1 MTSKSFF
8 LILVYALILAHP
20 IQARKGEGKE
30 LRLLYW
36 NIQNGMWDGQ
46 TDDYHRF
53 TSWVKEQEPDICVWC
68 EAQKLYVTGTA
79 TSEVETEE
87 ECLQRWKRLA
97 KRYGH
102 DYIYLSA
109 HRDNYPQ
116 LLTSKFPLENMEKIT
131 GNKDTLVCHG
141 ASWFRLQKG
150 KKALNLVTLH
160 TWPMAYGLN
169 VPKSQQAQSKKEHG
183 GDKCRLAEMTYICKQ
198 TIHTRKKAKR
208 EYWAMMGDF
217 NAVSRLDK
225 VIYDYPD
232 NSPAYWVHDY
242 ILEETPY
249 KDVIKEFYPDTVIS
263 TTGKTK
269 RIDFVYATPKLL
281 KKVKHA
287 AIIREGYPA
296 PVRNAQNISNFW
308 HPSDHSPILVDF
320 RF

>member
-68 EAQKLYVTGTA
+68 EAQKLYITGTA

-87 ECLQRWKRLA
+87 ECLKRWKRLA
-97 KRYGH
+97 QRYGH
-102 DYIYLSA
+102 DYVYLSA
-109 HRDNYPQ
+109 HPDNYPQ
-116 LLTSKFPLENMEKIT
+116 LLTSKFPLQEMEKIT
-131 GNKDTLVCHG
+131 GNKDTVVCHG
-141 ASWFRLQKG
+141 ASWFKLQKG
-150 KKALNLVTLH
+150 KKAMNLVTLH
-160 TWPMAYGLN
+160 TWPMGHGYK
-169 VPKSQQAQSKKEHG
+169 VPKAQQEQSRKEFG

-198 TIHTRKKAKR
+198 TIHTSKKAKR

-217 NAVSRLDK
+217 NSVSRKDK
-225 VIYDYPD
+225 EIYDYPD
-232 NSPAYWVHDY
+232 DSPAYWVHDY
-242 ILEETPY
+242 ILKKTPY
-249 KDVIKEFYPDTVIS
+249 KDIIKECYPDSVIS

-287 AIIREGYPA
+287 TIVRDGYPA

-320 RF
+320 KF